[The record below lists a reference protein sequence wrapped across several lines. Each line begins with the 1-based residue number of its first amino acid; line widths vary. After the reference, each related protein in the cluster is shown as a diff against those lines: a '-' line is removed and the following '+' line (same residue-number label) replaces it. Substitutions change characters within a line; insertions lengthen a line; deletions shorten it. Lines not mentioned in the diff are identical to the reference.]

1 MTPHHH
7 PSDDTLM
14 AYAAGTLSAGPRL
27 VLSVHLSACAHC
39 RDAVRAFEAVGGA
52 LLDAAPPA
60 AMADDALERLLAR
73 IDAEAGLAQVVPLP
87 SARPRAPTTPDGIP
101 LPAALARHSI
111 SPWRKLPDLQWARVT
126 LADAPDANVILLRI
140 PAGKPAPRHS
150 HTGREFTQVVY
161 GGFSD
166 GRDHYGLGD
175 LTEADQHVDH
185 QPLVDAE
192 GECICLAAVEGRLR
206 IHGVG
211 RLLQPFIGL

>member
-27 VLSVHLSACAHC
+27 VLSVHLSTCGHC

-52 LLDAAPPA
+52 LLDTAPPA

-87 SARPRAPTTPDGIP
+87 SARPRPPTTPDGIS

-150 HTGREFTQVVY
+150 HTGREFTQVIH
-161 GGFSD
+161 GAFSD